1 MQKSVEINIQYPSKL
16 TTYWNRLGRF
26 CCFDFALV
34 DISICYYASGAI
46 SLFSIFTSVATWWTK
61 L

>member
-1 MQKSVEINIQYPSKL
+1 MQRLVEINMQYPSKS

-34 DISICYYASGAI
+34 DISICYLVDKIVSGG
-46 SLFSIFTSVATWWTK
+46 T
-61 L
+61 